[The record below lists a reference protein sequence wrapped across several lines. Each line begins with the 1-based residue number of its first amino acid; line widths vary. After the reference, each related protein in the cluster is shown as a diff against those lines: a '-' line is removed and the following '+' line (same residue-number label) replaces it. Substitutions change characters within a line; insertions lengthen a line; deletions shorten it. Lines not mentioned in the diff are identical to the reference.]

1 MRTRVCVTVRCPSVR
16 LTVCR
21 SVRLSVHTVA
31 HCSKP
36 ADAGLLLQKISI
48 DCCTAGV
55 RRTNAG
61 SATLSAYVVAERGL
75 VKLMTEAV
83 WSILRLT
90 VWLITWKL
98 AEWVRELAV
107 LINRHQIC
115 HFLHRIGRIRYLALS
130 LIATASY
137 RESFFLVHLIIWFI
151 SYGIAPSSDI
161 GNRVI
166 SNCEV
171 CSILA
176 AITCS
181 CESVFG

>member
-61 SATLSAYVVAERGL
+61 SATLSVYVVAERGL

-90 VWLITWKL
+90 VWLIAWKL
-98 AEWVRELAV
+98 AELVRELAV
-107 LINRHQIC
+107 LMNRHEIC
-115 HFLHRIGRIRYLALS
+115 HFLHRIGWIRYLALS
-130 LIATASY
+130 LIATTSY
-137 RESFFLVHLIIWFI
+137 RESFFWFI
-151 SYGIAPSSDI
+151 WSSGSFHMELRRAVTSATEWSVIAKF
-161 GNRVI
+161 
-166 SNCEV
+166 
-171 CSILA
+171 A
-176 AITCS
+176 A
-181 CESVFG
+181 FWQR